1 MRGYIP
7 KNIVLKIVEKLSKN
21 AELNHYHY
29 VDPFHYLIN
38 NLLILFFSCVIH
50 VLAG

>member
-7 KNIVLKIVEKLSKN
+7 KNIVLKIVEKLSIN

-29 VDPFHYLIN
+29 VDPFHYQIN
-38 NLLILFFSCVIH
+38 NLLILFFFL
-50 VLAG
+50 VLFMY